1 MSTSNSPHEATLWN
15 ETLQKQLNMYVL
27 KVFPLLILCIG
38 KKPNR
43 WIFVS
48 VIEIN
53 FLRSCTRDE
62 LINFLMLSIRSRSH
76 LEVLCFLPFWM
87 NGVGK
92 QQECFKEFI
101 IWNFWMNAPV
111 GTRNSFDRYC
121 TEGGRSCVKVRVHII
136 QIMNKKLI
144 IKFSSS
150 DFYEWNKLIHFE
162 ERMAS
167 EPID

>member
-1 MSTSNSPHEATLWN
+1 MKWN
-15 ETLQKQLNMYVL
+15 FTKTIIHVCSQGFSFINIVYLMKLDVTFYWQKTKQ
-27 KVFPLLILCIG
+27 
-38 KKPNR
+38 
-43 WIFVS
+43 
-48 VIEIN
+48 IN

-101 IWNFWMNAPV
+101 MWNFWMTAPV

>member
-1 MSTSNSPHEATLWN
+1 MKWN
-15 ETLQKQLNMYVL
+15 FTKTIKHVCSQGFSFINIVYLMKLDVT
-27 KVFPLLILCIG
+27 FFG
-38 KKPNR
+38 KKTNR

-101 IWNFWMNAPV
+101 MWNFWMNAPV